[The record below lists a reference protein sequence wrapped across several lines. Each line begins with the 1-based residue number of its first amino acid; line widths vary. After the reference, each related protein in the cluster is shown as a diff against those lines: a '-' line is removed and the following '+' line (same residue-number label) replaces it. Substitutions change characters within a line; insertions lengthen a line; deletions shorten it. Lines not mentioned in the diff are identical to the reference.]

1 MVERC
6 YGPVVGTDEE
16 LPGSA
21 AVDAAWQILGEL
33 AFGQGHLMREAAAEV
48 GLTPAHFRALMEL
61 DSANPRPMRDL
72 AELLHVDASFVTG
85 LVDQLERHGYA
96 ERRPSAADR
105 RVKTV
110 ALTPLGARV
119 REQARAGAFRAPE
132 ALRRLSAADQEALLR
147 IVRRAV
153 PERVEPGPCGPGGS

>member
-1 MVERC
+1 MPARS
-6 YGPVVGTDEE
+6 
-16 LPGSA
+16 SA
-21 AVDAAWQILGEL
+21 RVTGN
-33 AFGQGHLMREAAAEV
+33 
-48 GLTPAHFRALMEL
+48 
-61 DSANPRPMRDL
+61 SARPP
-72 AELLHVDASFVTG
+72 SFVTG
-85 LVDQLERHGYA
+85 LVDRLERHGYA

-105 RVKTV
+105 RVKTI

-153 PERVEPGPCGPGGS
+153 PERAEPGSCGPAGGG